1 MNILSHWL
9 IGWICVLLSMIQFH
23 RVMWSSTKEGMLT
36 CSYGI
41 VREWFDFHSFSSKS
55 VGKVVEKQQVFPLVS
70 GLDKELHCKPYFTNI
85 IWYQF
90 ISEVEPNYHK
100 PFRNHT
106 QYFIV
111 DPLYLYA
118 WLSLLWWYGSWI
130 YNYLCNQ
137 CLSPLTLSVRIPLR
151 RGVFDTTLCDKVCQ
165 WLATGQWFS
174 LGTPVSST
182 TKTDCHNV
190 IYEIL
195 LKVALSIIKAFV
207 KYLLQIF
214 LCSLIWTS

>member
-1 MNILSHWL
+1 
-9 IGWICVLLSMIQFH
+9 
-23 RVMWSSTKEGMLT
+23 MWSSTKEGMLT

-70 GLDKELHCKPYFTNI
+70 GLDKELRCKPYFTNI

-90 ISEVEPNYHK
+90 IGEVEPNYHK
-100 PFRNHT
+100 PFRSHT

-118 WLSLLWWYGSWI
+118 WLSLLWSYGSWI

-137 CLSPLTLSVRIPLR
+137 CLSPLTLSVQTPLR
-151 RGVFDTTLCDKVCQ
+151 RGVFDTTLCDKICQ

-182 TKTDCHNV
+182 NKIDCHNV

-207 KYLLQIF
+207 EYILQLF